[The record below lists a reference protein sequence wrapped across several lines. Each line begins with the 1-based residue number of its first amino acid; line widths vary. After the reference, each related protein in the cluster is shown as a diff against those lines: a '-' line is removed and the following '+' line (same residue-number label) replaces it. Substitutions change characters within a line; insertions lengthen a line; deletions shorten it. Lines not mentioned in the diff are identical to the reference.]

1 MTFVERAIRYAQSVV
16 GGKVAACK
24 WVKAACRRH
33 LDDLEKGGASWRY
46 VFDPAAA
53 NRVCQF
59 QQLLPHIKGEW
70 ARPVLVE
77 GQMVYPKIALEDWQC
92 FILCVVFGW
101 KVKATGK
108 RRFKRVYIEVPRKNA
123 KSTLSSG
130 VANFMLTADGEPGA
144 EVYSAATTGEQARI
158 VFNDACVMAQREP
171 SFVSRFGVDVGKH
184 SMSVPDTASVFRPL
198 NAEGSTLDGLNI
210 HCGVIDEL
218 HAHKKRDLYDVLDS
232 GTGARSQPI
241 LWMITTAGSD
251 RSGICYEQRIHVTK
265 ILDGAFSDDSFF
277 GIIYTIDEDDDWTDP
292 SVWAKANPNY
302 GVSVMPD
309 DMEDGCRKAM
319 SMASAQNGFL
329 TKRLNIW
336 VNADS
341 AWMDMRAWDAC
352 GDPTLNIDDFAGQE
366 CIISHDLASKVDI
379 AAKMRLFW
387 RDIGGIRHY
396 YGFGRYFLNEKVV
409 NEGANAQYSGW
420 ARRGTLVVTPGN
432 VTDFAVIEDDFTDD
446 AAKYTVIEAPYD
458 PFQATQF
465 SQRMVAAGLPMI
477 EVGAIVKNFSEP
489 MKWLEA
495 LVLQKRFHFDG
506 DEMLTWMVSNT
517 VCHRDA
523 KENIF
528 PRKER
533 EENKIDGLV
542 ALLMCL
548 NRAMSAQ
555 DLDGNIDDFLNAP
568 IST

>member
-1 MTFVERAIRYAQSVV
+1 MSFTDRALRYANNVI
-16 GGKVAACK
+16 GGKIAACK
-24 WVKAACRRH
+24 WVIAACQRH
-33 LDDLEKGGASWRY
+33 IDDLERSEGDWKY
-46 VFDPAAA
+46 VFDTRAA

-59 QQLLPHIKGEW
+59 NELLPHIKGEW
-70 ARPVLVE
+70 ARPTLINGE
-77 GQMVYPKIALEDWQC
+77 MVYPKIKLEDWQC
-92 FILCVVFGW
+92 FILCVIFGW
-101 KVKATGK
+101 KNKETGK

-130 VANFMLTADGEPGA
+130 VANYMLTADDEPGA

-158 VFNDACVMAQREP
+158 VFNDSCTMAQREP
-171 SFVSRFGVDVGKH
+171 SFVARFGVDVGKH
-184 SMSVPDTASVFRPL
+184 SMSVPHTASVFRPL

-210 HCGVIDEL
+210 HCAIIDEL

-265 ILDGAFSDDSFF
+265 ILDKVFDDESFF
-277 GIIYTIDEDDDWTDP
+277 GIIYTIDEGDDWTDP
-292 SVWAKANPNY
+292 TTWMKANPNFN
-302 GVSVMPD
+302 VSVMPD
-309 DMEDGCRKAM
+309 DMEEACRKAM

-341 AWMDMRAWDAC
+341 AWMDMRAWDAA
-352 GDPTLNIDDFAGQE
+352 GDAKIKLVDFVGQE

-387 RDIGGIRHY
+387 RDIDNIRHY
-396 YGFGRYFLNEKVV
+396 YAFGAYFLNEQAIEDGK
-409 NEGANAQYSGW
+409 NSQYSGW
-420 ARRGTLVVTPGN
+420 ARRGLLISTEGN
-432 VTDFAVIEDDFTDD
+432 VTDFGVIEDDFLDD
-446 AAKYTVIEAPYD
+446 ATRFTVAEAPYD

-477 EVGAIVKNFSEP
+477 EVGQTVKNFSEP

-495 LVLQKRFHFDG
+495 LVLQGRFHHDG
-506 DEMLTWMVSNT
+506 DPVLTWMVSNV

-523 KENIF
+523 KDNIY
-528 PRKER
+528 PRKDR
-533 EENKIDGLV
+533 EENKIDGVV
-542 ALLMCL
+542 ALIMCL
-548 NRAMSAQ
+548 NRAITSEIQ
-555 DLDGNIDDFLNAP
+555 ESIYEEHGIR
-568 IST
+568 SV

>member
-1 MTFVERAIRYAQSVV
+1 MSFAERALRYAQRVV
-16 GGKVAACK
+16 GGEIVACK

-33 LDDLEKGGASWRY
+33 LADLGRTDDAWRF
-46 VFDPAAA
+46 VFDPVAA

-59 QQLLPHIKGEW
+59 VQLLPHIKGEW
-70 ARPVLVE
+70 ARPVLAG
-77 GQMVYPKIALEDWQC
+77 GQMVYPRILLEDWQC

-101 KVKATGK
+101 KIRDTGK

-130 VANFMLTADGEPGA
+130 VANFMFAADGEPGA

-158 VFNDACVMAQREP
+158 VFNDAATMAQREP
-171 SFVSRFGVDVGKH
+171 SFVNRFGVDIGKH

-265 ILDGAFSDDSFF
+265 VLDGVFVDDSFF
-277 GIIYTIDEDDDWTDP
+277 GIIYTIDEGDDWTDP
-292 SVWAKANPNY
+292 AVWEKANPNW

-309 DMEDGCRKAM
+309 DMEDACRKAM

-329 TKRLNIW
+329 TKRLNVW

-352 GDPTLNIDDFAGQE
+352 ADPALSLDQFDGQE
-366 CIISHDLASKVDI
+366 CIIGHDLASKVDI

-387 RDIGGIRHY
+387 RDIGGVRHY
-396 YGFGRYFLNEKVV
+396 YGFGRYYLNEKAIE
-409 NEGANAQYSGW
+409 EGTNSQYSGW
-420 ARRGTLVVTPGN
+420 ARRGMLVATPGN
-432 VTDFAVIEDDFTDD
+432 VTDFAVVEEDFLSDAKTFT
-446 AAKYTVIEAPYD
+446 VREAPYD

-477 EVGAIVKNFSEP
+477 EVGSTVKNFSEP

-495 LVLQKRFHFDG
+495 LVLQKRFHHDG

-533 EENKIDGLV
+533 EENKIDGV
-542 ALLMCL
+542 VSLLMCL
-548 NRAMSAQ
+548 NRAMSDETDDHKQ
-555 DLDGNIDDFLNAP
+555 LFVDLNSL
-568 IST
+568 

>member
-1 MTFVERAIRYAQSVV
+1 MSFVARAHRYALRVV
-16 GGKVAACK
+16 GGEIAACK
-24 WVKAACRRH
+24 WVKAACKRH
-33 LDDLEKGGASWRY
+33 LDDLARTGSGWRY
-46 VFDPAAA
+46 VFDERAA

-59 QQLLPHIKGEW
+59 IQLLPHIKGEW
-70 ARPVLVE
+70 ARPKLVD
-77 GQMVYPKIALEDWQC
+77 GQIVYPKILLEDWQC

-101 KVKATGK
+101 KVEATGK
-108 RRFKRVYIEVPRKNA
+108 RRFKRVYVEVPRKNA

-130 VANFMLTADGEPGA
+130 VANYMLTADGEPGA

-158 VFNDACVMAQREP
+158 VFNDATVMAQREP
-171 SFVSRFGVDVGKH
+171 SFVARFGVDIGKH
-184 SMSVPDTASVFRPL
+184 SMSVPETASVFRPL

-265 ILDGAFSDDSFF
+265 ILDGAFSDESFF
-277 GIIYTIDEDDDWTDP
+277 GIIYTIDEGDDWADP
-292 SVWAKANPNY
+292 TVWAKANPNY
-302 GVSVMPD
+302 GISVMPD
-309 DMEDGCRKAM
+309 DMEEAGRKAL

-352 GDPTLNIDDFAGQE
+352 GDPALKVEQFEGEE
-366 CIISHDLASKVDI
+366 CIVSHDLASKVDI

-387 RDIGGIRHY
+387 RDVGGERHY
-396 YGFGRYFLNEKVV
+396 YGFGRYFLNETAIE
-409 NEGANAQYSGW
+409 EGTNSQYSGW
-420 ARRGTLVVTPGN
+420 ARLGVLTATPGN
-432 VTDFAVIEDDFTDD
+432 VTDFSVIEEDLLDD
-446 AAKYTVIEAPYD
+446 AARYTITESPYD

-477 EVGAIVKNFSEP
+477 EVGSTVKNLSEP

-495 LVLQKRFHFDG
+495 LVLQKRFHHDG
-506 DEMLTWMVSNT
+506 DPVLAWMVSNT

-533 EENKIDGLV
+533 EENKIDGVV

-548 NRAMSAQ
+548 NRAIQGEVSESIYNLR
-555 DLDGNIDDFLNAP
+555 DIEF
-568 IST
+568 I

>member
-1 MTFVERAIRYAQSVV
+1 V
-16 GGKVAACK
+16 
-24 WVKAACRRH
+24 CR
-33 LDDLEKGGASWRY
+33 
-46 VFDPAAA
+46 
-53 NRVCQF
+53 F

-70 ARPVLVE
+70 ARPVLVG
-77 GQMVYPKIALEDWQC
+77 GQMVYPKIMLEDWQC

-101 KVKATGK
+101 KVAETGK

-158 VFNDACVMAQREP
+158 VFNDAITMAQREP
-171 SFVSRFGVDVGKH
+171 SFVSRFGVDIGKH

-265 ILDGAFSDDSFF
+265 ILDCKFEDDSFF
-277 GIIYTIDEDDDWTDP
+277 GIIYTIDAEDDWTDP
-292 SVWAKANPNY
+292 AVWAKANPNY

-309 DMEDGCRKAM
+309 DMEEACRKAM

-329 TKRLNIW
+329 TKRLNVW

-352 GDPTLNIDDFAGQE
+352 GDPALNIADFVGQE
-366 CIISHDLASKVDI
+366 AIVAHDLASKVDI

-387 RDIGGIRHY
+387 RDLGGVRHY
-396 YGFGRYFLNEKVV
+396 YGFGRYFLNEKAIE
-409 NEGANAQYSGW
+409 EGTNSQYDGW
-420 ARRGTLVVTPGN
+420 ARRGLLVATPGN
-432 VTDFAVIEDDFTDD
+432 VTDFGVIEEDFLDD
-446 AAKYTVIEAPYD
+446 ARLYTVKEGPYD

-477 EVGAIVKNFSEP
+477 EVGSTVKNFSEP

-495 LVLQKRFHFDG
+495 LVLQKRFHHDG
-506 DEMLTWMVSNT
+506 DELLTWMVSNT

-533 EENKIDGLV
+533 EENKIDGVV

-548 NRAMSAQ
+548 NRAIVDAETDEITQ
-555 DLDGNIDDFLNAP
+555 GFVEL
-568 IST
+568 

>member
-1 MTFVERAIRYAQSVV
+1 MDFVDRANRYAQRVIDGEVV
-16 GGKVAACK
+16 ACK
-24 WVKAACRRH
+24 WVRAACQRH
-33 LDDLEKGGASWRY
+33 IGDLARIDPEWKYS
-46 VFDPAAA
+46 FDPVAA

-59 QQLLPHIKGEW
+59 IQILPHIKGDW
-70 ARPVLVE
+70 ARPVRV
-77 GQMVYPKIALEDWQC
+77 GNRMVYPKIKLEDWQC

-101 KVKATGK
+101 KFISTGK

-130 VANFMLTADGEPGA
+130 VANFMLTADDEPGA

-158 VFNDACVMAQREP
+158 VFNDACTMAAREP
-171 SFVSRFGVDVGKH
+171 SFVERFGVEVGAH
-184 SMSVPDTASVFRPL
+184 SMLVRSVASVFRPL

-210 HCGVIDEL
+210 HCGIIDEL

-265 ILDGAFSDDSFF
+265 ILDGVFEDESFF
-277 GIIYTIDEDDDWTDP
+277 GIIYTIDEGDDWTDP
-292 SVWAKANPNY
+292 AVWAKANPNF
-302 GVSVMPD
+302 GISVMPD
-309 DMEDGCRKAM
+309 DMEEACRKAM

-341 AWMDMRAWDAC
+341 AWMEMRAWDAC
-352 GDPTLNIDDFAGQE
+352 GDPALKIEQFNGEE
-366 CIISHDLASKVDI
+366 CIVSHDLASKVDI

-387 RDIGGIRHY
+387 RDIDGVRHY
-396 YGFGRYFLNEKVV
+396 YGFGSYFLNEQAIEDGR
-409 NEGANAQYSGW
+409 NSQYTGW
-420 ARRGTLVVTPGN
+420 ARRGILIATPGN
-432 VTDFAVIEDDFTDD
+432 VTDFSMIEDDLLDD
-446 AAKYTVIEAPYD
+446 AAHFTITEAPYD

-465 SQRMVAAGLPMI
+465 SQRMVAAGLPML
-477 EVGAIVKNFSEP
+477 EVGQTIKNFSEP

-495 LVLQKRFHFDG
+495 LVLQNRFHHDG
-506 DEMLTWMVSNT
+506 DPLLTWMVSNV

-523 KENIF
+523 KDNIF

-533 EENKIDGLV
+533 EENKIDGVV

-548 NRAMSAQ
+548 NRAMSDENTSSIYDQ
-555 DLDGNIDDFLNAP
+555 RDIE
-568 IST
+568 IV

>member
-1 MTFVERAIRYAQSVV
+1 MTFVERANRYAQRVV
-16 GGKVAACK
+16 GGEIASCK
-24 WVKAACRRH
+24 WVRAACQRH
-33 LDDLEKGGASWRY
+33 LNDLARSGADWRY
-46 VFDPAAA
+46 VFDAKAA

-70 ARPVLVE
+70 ARPVLVG

-101 KVKATGK
+101 KVAETGK

-130 VANFMLTADGEPGA
+130 VANYMLTADGEPGA

-158 VFNDACVMAQREP
+158 VFNDATVMAQREP
-171 SFVSRFGVDVGKH
+171 SFVSRFGVDIGKH
-184 SMSVPDTASVFRPL
+184 SMSVPETASVFRPL

-265 ILDGAFSDDSFF
+265 ILDGAFVDESFF
-277 GIIYTIDEDDDWTDP
+277 GIIYTIDEGDDWTDP
-292 SVWAKANPNY
+292 AVWAKANPNY

-309 DMEDGCRKAM
+309 DMEEGCRKAM

-352 GDPTLNIDDFAGQE
+352 GDQALKIDEFAGQE
-366 CIISHDLASKVDI
+366 CIASHDLASKVDI

-387 RDIGGIRHY
+387 RDIAGVRHY
-396 YGFGRYFLNEKVV
+396 YGFGRYFLNEKAIE
-409 NEGANAQYSGW
+409 EGTNSQYSGW
-420 ARRGTLVVTPGN
+420 SRRGLLVATPGN
-432 VTDFAVIEDDFTDD
+432 VTDFAVVEEDFLSD
-446 AAKYTVIEAPYD
+446 AKLFTVIEAPYD

-477 EVGAIVKNFSEP
+477 EVGSTVKNFSEP

-495 LVLQKRFHFDG
+495 LVLQKRFHHDG
-506 DEMLTWMVSNT
+506 DELLTWMVSNT

-533 EENKIDGLV
+533 EENKIDGVV

-548 NRAMSAQ
+548 NRAIAAH
-555 DLDGNIDDFLNAP
+555 DLD
-568 IST
+568 STITQGFIEL

>member
-1 MTFVERAIRYAQSVV
+1 MTFVERANRYAQRVV
-16 GGKVAACK
+16 GGEVVACK

-33 LDDLEKGGASWRY
+33 LDDLARAAGGWRY
-46 VFDPAAA
+46 VFDEVAA

-70 ARPVLVE
+70 ARPVLVG

-101 KVKATGK
+101 KVAETGK

-130 VANFMLTADGEPGA
+130 VANYMLTADGEPGA

-158 VFNDACVMAQREP
+158 VFNDSVVMAQREP
-171 SFVSRFGVDVGKH
+171 SFVSRFGVDIGKH
-184 SMSVPDTASVFRPL
+184 SMSVPETASVFRPL

-265 ILDGAFSDDSFF
+265 ILDGSFSDESFF
-277 GIIYTIDEDDDWTDP
+277 GIIYTIDEGDDWTDP
-292 SVWAKANPNY
+292 AVWAKANPNY
-302 GVSVMPD
+302 GISVMPD
-309 DMEDGCRKAM
+309 DMEEGCRKAM

-341 AWMDMRAWDAC
+341 AWMDMRAWDSC
-352 GDPTLNIDDFAGQE
+352 GDPALKIDDFAGEE
-366 CIISHDLASKVDI
+366 CFVSHDLASKVDI

-387 RDIGGIRHY
+387 RDIGGVRHY
-396 YGFGRYFLNEKVV
+396 YGFGRYFLNEKAIE
-409 NEGANAQYSGW
+409 EGTNSQYSGW
-420 ARRGTLVVTPGN
+420 SRRGLLVATPGN
-432 VTDFAVIEDDFTDD
+432 VTDFAVVEEDFLSDAKQFT
-446 AAKYTVIEAPYD
+446 VLEAPYD

-477 EVGAIVKNFSEP
+477 EVGSTVKNFSEP

-495 LVLQKRFHFDG
+495 LVLQKRFHHDG
-506 DEMLTWMVSNT
+506 DELLTWMVSNT

-533 EENKIDGLV
+533 EENKIDGVV

-548 NRAMSAQ
+548 NRAIVAH
-555 DLDGNIDDFLNAP
+555 DLDGVITQGFVEL
-568 IST
+568 